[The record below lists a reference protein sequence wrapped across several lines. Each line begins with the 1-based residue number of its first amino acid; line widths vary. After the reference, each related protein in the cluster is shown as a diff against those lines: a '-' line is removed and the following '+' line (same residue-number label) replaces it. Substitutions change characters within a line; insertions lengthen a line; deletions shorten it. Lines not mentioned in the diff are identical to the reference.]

1 MKARAGRLAGPVP
14 KRPPCKQLVV
24 SHIKQCDDFF
34 EFDFSCFFFHRPT
47 TGMDA
52 ESGHGATETDVL
64 PSSVGTNLQQE
75 VIHEGEVTNSTSSSA
90 SRRLSIARHRK
101 KSRRLTL
108 TQVCAEE
115 ASQSGESGGCQE
127 MPSGADDAMR
137 PGAVNLLNEMAPPV
151 SEPSG
156 GATRRG
162 SRLSFSLA
170 SPERKMSKI
179 FTMLQSMQQIFL
191 QASLQPP
198 TPPCSPG
205 GQQMAPP
212 APAACHSPAV
222 RVNSVQPSRV
232 GKQTMLYGMGRSQDS
247 LVVPNRLRNPVL
259 DRLNRFGS
267 INSWAGSECSEASSA
282 CSGPPPPLVHAVPY
296 HKDGWCVCFFFFS
309 FLFFCLFWFVLG
321 IRC

>member
-1 MKARAGRLAGPVP
+1 
-14 KRPPCKQLVV
+14 
-24 SHIKQCDDFF
+24 
-34 EFDFSCFFFHRPT
+34 
-47 TGMDA
+47 MDVESPA
-52 ESGHGATETDVL
+52 EKDAAPLSSS
-64 PSSVGTNLQQE
+64 SSVGTNLQQE
-75 VIHEGEVTNSTSSSA
+75 VIIEGEVTNSTSSNA
-90 SRRLSIARHRK
+90 PRRLSIARNRK

-115 ASQSGESGGCQE
+115 AAQSPDSNGSQEIPTGIEDIRSVTGSTANLVPEILPAPME
-127 MPSGADDAMR
+127 P
-137 PGAVNLLNEMAPPV
+137 PG
-151 SEPSG
+151 
-156 GATRRG
+156 TRRG

-179 FTMLQSMQQIFL
+179 FSMLQSMQQIFL

-205 GQQMAPP
+205 PQTSVPP
-212 APAACHSPAV
+212 PAACHSPAIS

-232 GKQTMLYGMGRSQDS
+232 GKQAMLYGMGRSQDS

-267 INSWAGSECSEASSA
+267 INSWAGSEYSEASSA

-296 HKDGWCVCFFFFS
+296 HKDGWYV
-309 FLFFCLFWFVLG
+309 V
-321 IRC
+321 